1 MTRIERLAA
10 LLEEPLLVAGP
21 PYVLGGQ
28 ANVHYLTGLHS
39 SNAAVLVEPDGSATL
54 YTDFRYANRA
64 RALDGAEVVETARGL
79 IPAIGE
85 LLSGRRILIEE
96 QHLPHAFFRALADA
110 GVDAVPISGLVETL
124 RAVKDDDEIAC
135 MRRASALSDEVFAAL
150 AQERFSGRSEREL
163 AWWIERSFREGGAE
177 GVSFEAVV
185 GAGATAASPHAVPG
199 DAPIEAGVLV
209 VVDAGCVLDGYCSD
223 CTRTFAVG
231 DISQRLSE
239 LYALCHEAQLAG
251 LAAVAPGVQGSDAD
265 AASRTLIEAQ
275 GLGWAYGH
283 GMGHGVGLQIHEAPT
298 LRPESTDVLEA
309 GNVVSVEPGIYIPD
323 EGAGV
328 RIEDLV
334 LVTDDGCERLT
345 AVHEGAPDG
354 RVGAGQLSPLQCRGH
369 GRDRQHEPVSQR
381 DAHRD
386 RRRGLADRRVPAR
399 EARQG
404 WCVRADE
411 AEGTRRPA
419 PSSIAR
425 FAPARS
431 SRASTPR

>member
-1 MTRIERLAA
+1 MTRIQRLAA
-10 LLEEPLLVAGP
+10 LIEEPLLVAGP

-28 ANVHYLTGLHS
+28 ANVRYLTGLQS
-39 SNAAVLVEPDGSATL
+39 SNAAVLVEPDATATV

-64 RALDGAEVVETARGL
+64 RAIEGVGVAEVARSL

-85 LLSGRRILIEE
+85 LLRGRRIGFEE
-96 QHLPHAFFRALADA
+96 QHLPHALYRALLDA
-110 GVDAVPISGLVETL
+110 GVDPQPTSGLVEGL
-124 RAVKDDDEIAC
+124 RAVKDGDEIET

-199 DAPIEAGVLV
+199 DAPIRPGVLV

-231 DISQRLSE
+231 DISGRLRE
-239 LYALCHEAQLAG
+239 LHALCLEAQLAG
-251 LAAVAPGVQGSDAD
+251 LTAVAPGVGGRDAD
-265 AASRTLIEAQ
+265 AVSRTLIEAA
-275 GLGWAYGH
+275 GLGAAYGH

-309 GNVVSVEPGIYIPD
+309 GNVVSVEPGIYLPD
-323 EGAGV
+323 ESAGV

-334 LVTDDGCERLT
+334 VVTNDGCERITHFTKELVT
-345 AVHEGAPDG
+345 VA
-354 RVGAGQLSPLQCRGH
+354 
-369 GRDRQHEPVSQR
+369 
-381 DAHRD
+381 
-386 RRRGLADRRVPAR
+386 
-399 EARQG
+399 
-404 WCVRADE
+404 
-411 AEGTRRPA
+411 
-419 PSSIAR
+419 
-425 FAPARS
+425 
-431 SRASTPR
+431 